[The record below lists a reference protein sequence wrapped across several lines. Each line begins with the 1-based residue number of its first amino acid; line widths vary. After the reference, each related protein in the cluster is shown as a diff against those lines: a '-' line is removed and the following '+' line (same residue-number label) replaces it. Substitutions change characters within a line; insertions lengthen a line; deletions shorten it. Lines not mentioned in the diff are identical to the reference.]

1 MMRQWT
7 RIGVV
12 LAVVLL
18 FAGCAMD
25 YENKQKAK
33 RHVDMATAQFHS
45 GNYTAALKELLE
57 AEKLTPDDPQVH
69 YYLALA
75 YAGKGM
81 NDEAVRQAKKAVE
94 LKPDY
99 SEAHNDLGKLYFS
112 MGQYDR
118 AIESFNRALA
128 NPLYESPSFPLYNMG
143 RAYYMKGD
151 YMMALAK
158 YDEAVTREP
167 STPIMP
173 FIEKDRGMASLKAGY
188 TNKAIT
194 HLKKSIEL
202 LPNLAEAHYWLGEAY
217 LTLKNRRDAAS
228 EFKTVIKLAPDSDF
242 ARKAKQRLDRL

>member
-1 MMRQWT
+1 M
-7 RIGVV
+7 V
-12 LAVVLL
+12 LAVLLL
-18 FAGCAMD
+18 FAGCATD

-33 RHVDMATAQFHS
+33 RHTDMATAQFHS

-81 NDEAVRQAKKAVE
+81 NNDAVREAKKAVE

-99 SEAHNDLGKLYFS
+99 SEAHNDLGKLYFN
-112 MGQYDR
+112 MGQYDS

-158 YDEAVTREP
+158 YDEAVAREP
-167 STPIMP
+167 NTPIMP

-194 HLKKSIEL
+194 HLKKSVEL

-217 LTLKNRRDAAS
+217 LVMKKRKDAAG
-228 EFKTVIKLAPDSDF
+228 EFKTVINLAPDSDL
-242 ARKAKQRLDRL
+242 ARKARQRLDRL

>member
-7 RIGVV
+7 GIGMV
-12 LAVVLL
+12 LAVLLL
-18 FAGCAMD
+18 FAGCATD

-33 RHVDMATAQFHS
+33 RHTDMATAQFHS

-75 YAGKGM
+75 YVGKGM
-81 NDEAVRQAKKAVE
+81 NDQAVREAQRAVE

-99 SEAHNDLGKLYFS
+99 SEAHNYLGTLYLN
-112 MGQYDR
+112 MGRYDS

-128 NPLYESPSFPLYNMG
+128 NPLYESPSFPLHNMG

-158 YDEAVTREP
+158 YDEAVARE
-167 STPIMP
+167 SNTPIMP

-194 HLKKSIEL
+194 HLKKSVEL

-217 LTLKNRRDAAS
+217 LVLRNRRDAAG
-228 EFKTVIKLAPDSDF
+228 EFKTVIKLAPDSDL
-242 ARKAKQRLDRL
+242 ARKARQRLDRL